1 MSRSVLA
8 TTSDEGKYL
17 RMLKIFVDLS
27 SKKKKTSASRLGY
40 LPVQTLDPDTLV
52 PDSPRSD
59 LSRAVNKHDTSKP
72 SHALHR
78 KKLTFSLASDKTSEL
93 DCNRLTF
100 SLSPGRSVSRQETS
114 ERLDIASAR
123 LSEIETRCV
132 AITGL
137 RDTTSKENML
147 SSIYRNSSSIIR
159 KLLKIVMKCIAYLR
173 FNLEVVNF

>member
-8 TTSDEGKYL
+8 TTSDAGKYL

-78 KKLTFSLASDKTSEL
+78 KKLTFSLASDKTCSL

-132 AITGL
+132 LLRGL
-137 RDTTSKENML
+137 
-147 SSIYRNSSSIIR
+147 
-159 KLLKIVMKCIAYLR
+159 LLPAKYVVI
-173 FNLEVVNF
+173 NL